1 LRELFRVLL
10 SRWATSLPSP
20 LAALPAEIILALA
33 AFRSERRRICSG
45 LELYLAW
52 VLALASLVCPCV
64 LVIVDASSPEN
75 QLVETV

>member
-1 LRELFRVLL
+1 VLL

-64 LVIVDASSPEN
+64 LVNASSPEN
-75 QLVETV
+75 EFVVGGEREF